1 MKRWKKR
8 QKTPSVTAR
17 SKRAGGRAVI
27 AVNRTGPFMEPQDR
41 PVRFPDTAF
50 SPCARVP
57 SHSASD
63 RLNDERSSRILM
75 VVDPGAP
82 SERGRLPCVSH
93 TGPLKLFPSVRE
105 SYCKDAGNPM
115 TEFVL
120 LFILAFAAIVLLY
133 SLISRRLEGTVI
145 TAQMVFVAAGLLL
158 SPAALGLIDT
168 GEGTGTI
175 LIIAEIALVLTL
187 FSDAARID
195 FKALLRGRML
205 PIRLLVIGLPLTIL
219 LGGLV
224 AAGMLPDITLAEA
237 ALIGAV
243 LAPTDAALGQAIV
256 TNRRI
261 PVKIRQALNVESGL
275 NDGGAI
281 PFFYFFLAIAVAEAS
296 GAPEQSLAM
305 SALVLIGIGIVVGL
319 VVGFLGTW
327 LVDAAEKRGWMTGT
341 FKWIAFLALALIA
354 WVTAESL
361 GGSGFIAAFVGG
373 LAVAASGRDIG
384 EAALEFAETEGQVL
398 NLAVFFILGLFA
410 ATLMAGFS
418 VAGPALRGA
427 QPDPDPHD
435 PRGRLPHRDAAQPV
449 DGPRDGLVRAAG
461 TGLDR
466 APADHLRRR
475 RDPPGDGD
483 RPGGHRHHRP
493 AQRLR
498 PRDQCRSA
506 HTVVRED
513 HRGPSRRRAG
523 EGGRGD

>member
-1 MKRWKKR
+1 
-8 QKTPSVTAR
+8 
-17 SKRAGGRAVI
+17 
-27 AVNRTGPFMEPQDR
+27 
-41 PVRFPDTAF
+41 
-50 SPCARVP
+50 
-57 SHSASD
+57 
-63 RLNDERSSRILM
+63 
-75 VVDPGAP
+75 
-82 SERGRLPCVSH
+82 
-93 TGPLKLFPSVRE
+93 
-105 SYCKDAGNPM
+105 M

-120 LFILAFAAIVLLY
+120 LFILAFASIVMLY

-158 SPAALGLIDT
+158 SPAAFRLIDA

-205 PIRLLVIGLPLTIL
+205 PIRLLVVGLPLTIF

-224 AAGMLPDITLAEA
+224 AAGILPGITLAEA

-256 TNRRI
+256 TNPRI

-281 PFFYFFLAIAVAEAS
+281 PFFYFFLAFAVAEAS

-305 SALVLIGIGIVVGL
+305 SALVLIGIGVVVGL

-354 WVTAESL
+354 WVTAETL

-418 VAGPALRGA
+418 LAVLLYAVLSLTLIRMLPVAVSLI
-427 QPDPDPHD
+427 
-435 PRGRLPHRDAAQPV
+435 
-449 DGPRDGLVRAAG
+449 G
-461 TGLDR
+461 TGLSRTTVLVMGWFGPRGLASIVLLLIIFVDAGTLPGMATVQAVIVTTVLLSVFAHGISAAPLIQR
-466 APADHLRRR
+466 YAKTIETLPADARE
-475 RDPPGDGD
+475 
-483 RPGGHRHHRP
+483 
-493 AQRLR
+493 
-498 PRDQCRSA
+498 
-506 HTVVRED
+506 RED
-513 HRGPSRRRAG
+513 VAIEPASQSGS
-523 EGGRGD
+523 